1 MHFKKT
7 FPQGNNIF
15 LGNEWKADSN
25 LFNLGSLKLDAVNRH
40 MMNELL
46 RMNLDDATLKVNFKH
61 IRGYLNLD
69 NF

>member
-25 LFNLGSLKLDAVNRH
+25 LFNLGFLKLDAVDRH
-40 MMNELL
+40 MVNELL
-46 RMNLDDATLKVNFKH
+46 RMNLDDATLKVDFKH
-61 IRGYLNLD
+61 IQGYLNLD